1 MKPKHVLVLPDQ
13 LTDQVGPL
21 SLGEPG
27 FTSVLMIES
36 RAFADGLSHHKKK
49 LAVVFSAMRHFAAS
63 LRANGFDVIY
73 LQPADF
79 PQGISDYLR
88 LHPGVTIDLMEP
100 SDWGMR
106 GELVGAAELAGGE
119 IRVAPNELW
128 LTTKEEFD
136 VWAADRKSLRLE
148 YFYRAMRAARGWLIE
163 GDKPSGGKWNY
174 DADNRQVPD
183 AGHRFPP
190 IPCFEL
196 DETTHA
202 VICEV
207 RESWPDHFGDLDD
220 FDWPVTRAQALDALE
235 NFLEYRLPMFGPYED
250 AMVDGEDVLTTVSSA
265 FHST

>member
-106 GELVGAAELAGGE
+106 GELVGAAELAGGGSE
-119 IRVAPNELW
+119 W
-128 LTTKEEFD
+128 
-136 VWAADRKSLRLE
+136 
-148 YFYRAMRAARGWLIE
+148 
-163 GDKPSGGKWNY
+163 
-174 DADNRQVPD
+174 
-183 AGHRFPP
+183 
-190 IPCFEL
+190 
-196 DETTHA
+196 
-202 VICEV
+202 
-207 RESWPDHFGDLDD
+207 
-220 FDWPVTRAQALDALE
+220 
-235 NFLEYRLPMFGPYED
+235 LPMNYG
-250 AMVDGEDVLTTVSSA
+250 
-265 FHST
+265 